1 MFSLTEESLF
11 VLQKD
16 TQIFSGGEKNMPSA
30 KILAKKQ
37 NDVAVLA
44 DKIKNATAGVLVNY
58 QGITVDDDT
67 KLRAELRAAGVD
79 YKVYKNSITG
89 RACEEA
95 GYGDMKQYL
104 EGMTAFAVSAEDPV
118 AAAKILKKYA
128 DKIETFEIKAGFID
142 NGVIDAAAVNAL
154 ADIPSK
160 EGLICKLLGSI
171 QSPLYKLAYGLQA
184 IIDKSGEEVPAAEA
198 APAEEAPAAE

>member
-1 MFSLTEESLF
+1 
-11 VLQKD
+11 
-16 TQIFSGGEKNMPSA
+16 MPSA

-44 DKIKNATAGVLVNY
+44 EKVKNATAGVLVNY

-67 KLRAELRAAGVD
+67 KLRAEMRAAGVD

-95 GYGDMKQYL
+95 GYGEMKQYL

-154 ADIPSK
+154 AEIPSK
-160 EGLICKLLGSI
+160 EGLLCKFLGSI

-184 IIDKSGEEVPAAEA
+184 IIDKSGEEVPATEE

>member
-1 MFSLTEESLF
+1 
-11 VLQKD
+11 
-16 TQIFSGGEKNMPSA
+16 MPSA

-44 DKIKNATAGVLVNY
+44 EKIKNATAGVLVNY

-67 KLRAELRAAGVD
+67 KLRAEMRAAGVD

-95 GYGDMKQYL
+95 GYGEMKQYL
-104 EGMTAFAVSAEDPV
+104 EGMTAFAVSENDPV

-128 DKIETFEIKAGFID
+128 EKIETFEIKAGFID

-154 ADIPSK
+154 ADIPSR
-160 EGLICKLLGSI
+160 EGLICKLLGRI

-184 IIDKSGEEVPAAEA
+184 IIDKSGEEVPAAEE
-198 APAEEAPAAE
+198 APAEEAPAAEAEATEAPATEEAPAEAEAPTEE